1 MYIEINHLI
10 ALGVFSLLGWFALI
24 WFAAEMIR
32 ARQAARRAEAHYLK
46 RFAQADAVVD
56 GLVASSSA
64 RNSGVETY
72 RYVPGDKA

>member
-24 WFAAEMIR
+24 WFATDMIL

-46 RFAQADAVVD
+46 RFAQADAVVE
-56 GLVASSSA
+56 GQVAGIMA
-64 RNSGVETY
+64 RRGT
-72 RYVPGDKA
+72 RA